1 MSKYTEQADK
11 FCDKYGIKITW
22 ELISHFEDKRLRHAK
37 VIIHKPSNQSRYF
50 PLYRDKSLVTI
61 ERNGKKETFEFT
73 GSAYIKDPWVT
84 RNGNHKRPKGDNY
97 SILAC
102 LQKSD
107 PGTLEEFCSE
117 FGYDT
122 DSRKALE
129 IYLAVQQEFKK
140 VNRLFHDVMD
150 ELSEIN

>member
-1 MSKYTEQADK
+1 MSKYTEQADQ
-11 FCDKYGIKITW
+11 FCEKHGVKIEWQLKYTA
-22 ELISHFEDKRLRHAK
+22 LDDSLRHAR
-37 VIIHKPSNQSRYF
+37 INGYYY
-50 PLYRDKSLVTI
+50 PLYRDVSYVTI
-61 ERNGKKETFEFT
+61 ERKGETETFEFT
-73 GSAYIKDPWVT
+73 NSVYVSNPKIK
-84 RNGNHKRPKGDNY
+84 GQYKRPKGDNY

-150 ELSEIN
+150 ELQEIA